1 MRVLETDLA
10 KMYETDCSQ
19 NSYCNCIKVTTL
31 EHKTVVLPGQSP
43 KEEKLLFLSSSNA
56 DVTLLNGLLIHIF
69 SQL

>member
-19 NSYCNCIKVTTL
+19 NSYCNYIKVTTL

-43 KEEKLLFLSSSNA
+43 KEEKLFPSSSNA

-69 SQL
+69 LQL